1 MQPTSEAAG
10 SQSGPPRSALVLYIN
25 DPDTLRRVRA
35 EGLAGVRTGGRAGG
49 RAGGRVGV
57 RAGGRV
63 GGGCRSGSAQQHA
76 TDEFVMRRNTIIAK
90 PSYHWRNSL
99 IIRTAIAVVSCTST
113 INIYLRHILYVPQQ
127 EQVIPLFCITKY

>member
-10 SQSGPPRSALVLYIN
+10 QSGPPRSALVLYIN

-76 TDEFVMRRNTIIAK
+76 TDEFAMRRNTIAK
-90 PSYHWRNSL
+90 PRYHWNSP
-99 IIRTAIAVVSCTST
+99 IIRNCYRRRIVYKHNQQDRTEISRRDENIST
-113 INIYLRHILYVPQQ
+113 
-127 EQVIPLFCITKY
+127 K